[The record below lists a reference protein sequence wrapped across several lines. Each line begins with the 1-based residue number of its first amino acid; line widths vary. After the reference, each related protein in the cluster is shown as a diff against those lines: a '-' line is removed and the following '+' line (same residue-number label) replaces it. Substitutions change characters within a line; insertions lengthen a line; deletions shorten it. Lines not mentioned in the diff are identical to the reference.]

1 MCMHDGICN
10 WLHDLH
16 VALMVVH
23 PFVV

>member
-1 MCMHDGICN
+1 MHDGICN